1 MFSKACTYGIK
12 SVIYIATQSLD
23 GKRVKITD
31 VANSSGS
38 PEAFT
43 AKILGKL
50 TKAGIIDS
58 YKGPNGGFEIDVNK
72 IKETKIEEIVFAI
85 DGDSIYNGCALGLS
99 ECDASDPCPMHDKF
113 FKIREELKTMLG
125 TTTIYELAT
134 GLKSGKST
142 LLR

>member
-12 SVIYIATQSLD
+12 AVIYIATQSLD
-23 GKRVKITD
+23 GKRVKIPD
-31 VANSSGS
+31 VAQNSGS

-43 AKILGKL
+43 AKILGQL
-50 TKAGIIDS
+50 TKAEIINS
-58 YKGPNGGFEIDVNK
+58 YKGPYGGFEMGDEK
-72 IKETKIEEIVFAI
+72 IRTTKLEEIVYAI

-99 ECDASDPCPMHDKF
+99 ECDATDPCPMHDKF
-113 FKIREELKTMLG
+113 FAIREELKTMLG
-125 TTTIYELAT
+125 TTTVYELAT

>member
-1 MFSKACTYGIK
+1 MFSKACTYGIRA
-12 SVIYIATQSLD
+12 VIYIATQSLD
-23 GKRVKITD
+23 GKRVKIQD
-31 VANSSGS
+31 VATNSGS

-50 TKAGIIDS
+50 NKAEIINS
-58 YKGPNGGFEIDVNK
+58 YKGPQGGFEMDTQK
-72 IKETKIEEIVFAI
+72 IQSTKLEEIVYAI

-99 ECDASDPCPMHDKF
+99 ECDASDPCPMHNKF
-113 FKIREELKTMLG
+113 FQIREELKDMLG
-125 TTTIYELAT
+125 TTTVFELAF